1 MVLFSKIKIKHVL
14 DQLYKVRY
22 TLSLFYAQVED
33 YQNIL
38 NGDNHLILLHK
49 NFLKK
54 KRTSRTSL
62 SGLFSARF
70 LNENISNKIFY

>member
-1 MVLFSKIKIKHVL
+1 MFLFSKIKIKHVL

-54 KRTSRTSL
+54 K
-62 SGLFSARF
+62 
-70 LNENISNKIFY
+70 